1 MVCLQPKSSWHGDL
15 AAVYPL
21 GFQPILTEN
30 RLLSWLRPAILKEDT
45 LTLIVY
51 FNTVVVP

>member
-30 RLLSWLRPAILKEDT
+30 RLLSWLKPAILKEDT

>member
-15 AAVYPL
+15 SEVYLL
-21 GFQPILTEN
+21 GFQPILTED
-30 RLLSWLRPAILKEDT
+30 RLLSWLKPSILKEDM

-51 FNTVVVP
+51 FNTVVIP